1 MKVWFRPHVLLA
13 TDDSNIAMWWNDA
26 TCVMLWRPFQW
37 NDLSLATS
45 TPPKSNFFVGNSGI
59 LPVYS
64 LKSFYHPGN
73 ESYIPPLQ
81 ARKTIDWKVL
91 NGKGYVIVPRRVNIN
106 DIPGV
111 TWLRRYIYIYSC
123 SLPTWNVFLKFLGL
137 PNSYAKK
144 IQTIKSDSQIYVSRW
159 TMVNRYSF
167 FQFFWC
173 LEIPFLP
180 WKTHLLSWRLEVQKD
195 GRLLWL
201 GEKHLGTK
209 RFISWRWCK
218 YFLGT
223 SRWCSWALSK
233 NVLNFLSKKAVFF
246 QVQLWIKFGDFCIA
260 NLQSIPWLGIGAM
273 TRWWLAFG
281 WQSSNRCRFYG
292 SFLAGVWSEITGHL

>member
-1 MKVWFRPHVLLA
+1 MFFFSTWSDCVVFEQKLQLLSTQTLERQKYHAWRSHLDTFHLEKHFPLRFRYPPYFKSGLMKVWFRPHVLLA

-81 ARKTIDWKVL
+81 ARKTIDWKVW

-111 TWLRRYIYIYSC
+111 TWLRRYIYIY
-123 SLPTWNVFLKFLGL
+123 
-137 PNSYAKK
+137 
-144 IQTIKSDSQIYVSRW
+144 I
-159 TMVNRYSF
+159 
-167 FQFFWC
+167 
-173 LEIPFLP
+173 
-180 WKTHLLSWRLEVQKD
+180 LL
-195 GRLLWL
+195 
-201 GEKHLGTK
+201 
-209 RFISWRWCK
+209 
-218 YFLGT
+218 
-223 SRWCSWALSK
+223 
-233 NVLNFLSKKAVFF
+233 
-246 QVQLWIKFGDFCIA
+246 
-260 NLQSIPWLGIGAM
+260 
-273 TRWWLAFG
+273 
-281 WQSSNRCRFYG
+281 
-292 SFLAGVWSEITGHL
+292 

>member
-1 MKVWFRPHVLLA
+1 MIYLESPGYA
-13 TDDSNIAMWWNDA
+13 
-26 TCVMLWRPFQW
+26 
-37 NDLSLATS
+37 
-45 TPPKSNFFVGNSGI
+45 GI
-59 LPVYS
+59 
-64 LKSFYHPGN
+64 
-73 ESYIPPLQ
+73 
-81 ARKTIDWKVL
+81 
-91 NGKGYVIVPRRVNIN
+91 
-106 DIPGV
+106 
-111 TWLRRYIYIYSC
+111 YIYIYSC

-246 QVQLWIKFGDFCIA
+246 PVQLWIKFGDFCIA
-260 NLQSIPWLGIGAM
+260 NLQSIPWLWDWGDDSMMASF
-273 TRWWLAFG
+273 R
-281 WQSSNRCRFYG
+281 WQSSNRCHFYG
-292 SFLAGVWSEITGHL
+292 SFLAGVWLLDTSKLHARRFQQGW